1 MVLMTAALAAAV
13 AAAEIPAGA
22 VDAGNGVWRYT
33 DARGKNWVY
42 RKTPFGV
49 SRTEDTGARPDPHGE
64 SALQERTAS
73 GDDAMRRALAGA
85 SSAVPEISAAAEGDA
100 IRFTRRTPFGVSV
113 WRRKA
118 TELNEQEREA
128 WQRSQGAPSAR

>member
-1 MVLMTAALAAAV
+1 MVLMMAAL

-22 VDAGNGVWRYT
+22 VDAGNGFWRYT

-49 SRTEDTGARPDPHGE
+49 SRTEDTGVRPDPRVE
-64 SALQERTAS
+64 SASQERPAS
-73 GDDAMRRALAGA
+73 ADNAMRRALAGA
-85 SSAVPEISAAAEGDA
+85 SSAAPEISAAADGDA
-100 IRFTRRTPFGVSV
+100 IRFERRTPFGVSV

-118 TELNEQEREA
+118 AELNEQEREA
-128 WQRSQGAPSAR
+128 WQRSQGAPSARQN